1 MTRANPAGSPPE
13 WRRFVLLF
21 LSAAAVLGA
30 VCIGLVAALDPY
42 GLRAGPGRAQ
52 GPLMDGNQRFMYPQV
67 ARSGAYDAA
76 VFGTSTLR
84 LLDPA
89 DLGRAFGG
97 RFANLSMNAATPYEQ
112 SALAR
117 LYLSQDLRHTR
128 PTTLLFGIDPT
139 WCEPDA
145 AERRLTFRAFPAWL
159 YRPITAWDAL
169 RQVNWQSL
177 GTASEGALYRLGFA
191 RARLAANGYA
201 VFTPPES
208 LYDAARAQ
216 AHIRHSQAIQT
227 AAESEPGYRP
237 TPADAPM
244 PALGWLDALLAQAPA
259 ETRKLVV
266 FPPVHVSQQ
275 GAPGSPAAAREAACK
290 ARVAR
295 IGAARAATV
304 VDFRI
309 PSPITLQDTNYWD
322 PLHYRLPVAARIV
335 AGLKTA
341 QASGRDD
348 PAGAY
353 RVLAHAPEVPNEPRS
368 PPTSR

>member
-21 LSAAAVLGA
+21 LSVAAAFGA

-67 ARSGAYDAA
+67 ARSGAYDGA
-76 VFGTSTLR
+76 VFGTSSLR

-89 DLGRAFGG
+89 DLGQAFGG

-112 SALAR
+112 TELAR
-117 LYLSQDLRHTR
+117 LYLRHER
-128 PTTLLFGIDPT
+128 PATLLLGIDPT

-159 YRPITAWDAL
+159 YQPITVWDAL

-177 GTASEGALYRLGFA
+177 GTAFEGALYRLGLA

-201 VFTPPES
+201 VFTPPEG
-208 LYDAARAQ
+208 LYDAARAR
-216 AHIRHSQAIQT
+216 AHIRHSQAVQA
-227 AAESEPGYRP
+227 AAEAEPGYRP
-237 TPADAPM
+237 TSADAPM
-244 PALGWLDALLAQAPA
+244 PALGWLEALLAQAPP

-275 GAPGSPAAAREAACK
+275 GAPGSSSAAREAACK
-290 ARVAR
+290 AQVAR
-295 IGAARAATV
+295 IGAARGATV

-309 PSPITLQDTNYWD
+309 PSPITTQDTNYWD

-335 AGLKTA
+335 AGLKAA

-348 PAGAY
+348 PDGGY
-353 RVLAHAPEVPNEPRS
+353 RVLAHAPEPSSEARGRPRS
-368 PPTSR
+368 R

>member
-1 MTRANPAGSPPE
+1 MTRANPAGAPPE

-21 LSAAAVLGA
+21 LSVAAVLGA
-30 VCIGLVAALDPY
+30 VCIGFVAALDPY

-52 GPLMDGNQRFMYPQV
+52 GPLMDGNQRFMYPQI

-112 SALAR
+112 SELAR
-117 LYLSQDLRHTR
+117 LFLRHER

-159 YRPITAWDAL
+159 YGRITLWDAL

-177 GTASEGALYRLGFA
+177 GTAFEAALYRLGLV
-191 RARLAANGYA
+191 RARLAGNGYA
-201 VFTPPES
+201 VFTPPEA

-216 AHIRHSQAIQT
+216 AHIRSAAAIQA
-227 AAESEPGYRP
+227 AAEAAPGYRP
-237 TPADAPM
+237 TPPDAPM
-244 PALGWLDALLAQAPA
+244 PALGWLDALLAQAPP
-259 ETRKLVV
+259 ETRTLLV

-275 GAPGSPAAAREAACK
+275 AAPGSPAAAREAACK
-290 ARVAR
+290 AQVTR
-295 IGAARAATV
+295 IGAARGATV

-309 PSPITLQDTNYWD
+309 PSPITTQDTNYWD
-322 PLHYRLPVAARIV
+322 PLHYRLPIAGRIV
-335 AGLKTA
+335 AGLKAA

-348 PAGAY
+348 PEGTH
-353 RVLAHAPEVPNEPRS
+353 RVLAHAP
-368 PPTSR
+368 

>member
-1 MTRANPAGSPPE
+1 MTRANPPGAPPE
-13 WRRFVLLF
+13 WRRVVLLF
-21 LSAAAVLGA
+21 LAVAAVLGA
-30 VCIGLVAALDPY
+30 VCIGFVAVLDPY

-52 GPLMDGNQRFMYPQV
+52 GPLMDGNQRFMYPQI

-89 DLGRAFGG
+89 DLGHAFGG

-112 SALAR
+112 SELAR
-117 LYLSQDLRHTR
+117 LYLRHER
-128 PTTLLFGIDPT
+128 PKTLLFGIDPT

-159 YRPITAWDAL
+159 YGRITLWDAL

-177 GTASEGALYRLGFA
+177 GTAFEAALYRLGLV
-191 RARLAANGYA
+191 RARLAENGYA
-201 VFTPPES
+201 VFTPPEA

-216 AHIRHSQAIQT
+216 AHIRSAGAIQA
-227 AAESEPGYRP
+227 AAEAAPGYRP
-237 TPADAPM
+237 TPAEAAM
-244 PALGWLDALLAQAPA
+244 PALGWLDALLAQAPP
-259 ETRKLVV
+259 ETRTLLV

-275 GAPGSPAAAREAACK
+275 AAPGSPVAAREAACK
-290 ARVAR
+290 AQVTR
-295 IGAARAATV
+295 IGAAHGATV

-309 PSPITLQDTNYWD
+309 PSPITTQDANYWD
-322 PLHYRLPVAARIV
+322 PLHYRLPIAGRIV
-335 AGLKTA
+335 AGLKAA

-348 PAGAY
+348 PEGTY
-353 RVLAHAPEVPNEPRS
+353 RVLAHAP
-368 PPTSR
+368 

>member
-1 MTRANPAGSPPE
+1 MTSANPAGSPPE

-21 LSAAAVLGA
+21 LSVMALAGLA
-30 VCIGLVAALDPY
+30 CIGLIAALDPY

-112 SALAR
+112 SELAR
-117 LYLSQDLRHTR
+117 LYLRHER
-128 PTTLLFGIDPT
+128 PTTLVFGIDPT
-139 WCEPDA
+139 WCEPNAD
-145 AERRLTFRAFPAWL
+145 ERRLTFRAFPAWL
-159 YRPITAWDAL
+159 YQPVTLWDAV

-177 GTASEGALYRLGFA
+177 GTAAEGALYRLGLA

-201 VFTPPES
+201 VFTPPEG

-216 AHIRHSQAIQT
+216 AHLRVAQAIHA
-227 AAESEPGYRP
+227 AAEAEPGYRP
-237 TPADAPM
+237 TPAAAPM

-275 GAPGSPAAAREAACK
+275 GAPGSPEAAREAACK
-290 ARVAR
+290 AQVTR
-295 IGAARAATV
+295 IGAGRGATV

-309 PSPITLQDTNYWD
+309 PSPITTQDTNYWD

-335 AGLKTA
+335 AGLKAA

-348 PAGAY
+348 PEGAY
-353 RVLAHAPEVPNEPRS
+353 RVLAHAPEARTETRRLPE
-368 PPTSR
+368 SR

>member
-1 MTRANPAGSPPE
+1 MSRANPAGSPPE

-21 LSAAAVLGA
+21 LSVMAVAGMA
-30 VCIGLVAALDPY
+30 CIGFIAALDPY
-42 GLRAGPGRAQ
+42 GLRSGSSRAQ

-89 DLGRAFGG
+89 ELGRAFGG

-112 SALAR
+112 SELAR
-117 LYLSQDLRHTR
+117 LYLRHER
-128 PTTLLFGIDPT
+128 PTTLILGIDPT

-145 AERRLTFRAFPAWL
+145 DERRLTFRAFPAWL
-159 YRPITAWDAL
+159 YQPITAWDAL
-169 RQVNWQSL
+169 VQVNWQSL
-177 GTASEGALYRLGFA
+177 GTAFEAALHRLGLA
-191 RARLAANGYA
+191 RARLAGNGYA
-201 VFTPPES
+201 VFTPPEG

-216 AHIRHSQAIQT
+216 AHIRAAQAILA
-227 AAESEPGYRP
+227 AAEAEPGYRP

-244 PALGWLDALLAQAPA
+244 PALGWLDAVLAQAPP

-266 FPPVHVSQQ
+266 LPPVHVSQQ
-275 GAPGSPAAAREAACK
+275 GTSGSPAAAREAACK
-290 ARVAR
+290 AEVAR
-295 IGAARAATV
+295 IGAARGASV

-309 PSPITLQDTNYWD
+309 PSPITTQDTNYWD

-335 AGLKTA
+335 AGLKAA

-348 PAGAY
+348 PEGAY
-353 RVLAHAPEVPNEPRS
+353 RVLAHAPDRRDEPRH
-368 PPTSR
+368 PPGHP

>member
-1 MTRANPAGSPPE
+1 MTRANPAGAPPE

-21 LSAAAVLGA
+21 LSVAAVLGA
-30 VCIGLVAALDPY
+30 VCIGFVAALDPY

-52 GPLMDGNQRFMYPQV
+52 GPLMDGNQRFMYPQI

-112 SALAR
+112 SELAR
-117 LYLSQDLRHTR
+117 LFLRHER

-159 YRPITAWDAL
+159 YGRITLWDAL

-177 GTASEGALYRLGFA
+177 GTAFEAALYRLGLV
-191 RARLAANGYA
+191 RARLAGNGYA
-201 VFTPPES
+201 VFTPPEA

-216 AHIRHSQAIQT
+216 AHIRSAAAIQA
-227 AAESEPGYRP
+227 AAEAAPGYRP
-237 TPADAPM
+237 TPPTRRCRRSAGSTRSWRRPRPRPGRFWSSRPSTSRNRRR
-244 PALGWLDALLAQAPA
+244 PA
-259 ETRKLVV
+259 R
-266 FPPVHVSQQ
+266 PPRRGGRLQ
-275 GAPGSPAAAREAACK
+275 GAGDADRCGPWSDRGRFSHPVADHDAGHELLGSAALPAADRRPDRGRSEGGAGERAR
-290 ARVAR
+290 
-295 IGAARAATV
+295 
-304 VDFRI
+304 
-309 PSPITLQDTNYWD
+309 
-322 PLHYRLPVAARIV
+322 
-335 AGLKTA
+335 
-341 QASGRDD
+341 
-348 PAGAY
+348 
-353 RVLAHAPEVPNEPRS
+353 RS
-368 PPTSR
+368 